1 MTSAWKP
8 IPRPRGPVSSSDP
21 VRLTIEARWSGPSRS
36 VFRLPEADHVPAKAR
51 DSPGA
56 SAPSGPL
63 GGPEHALQR
72 TRAAGTSHH
81 GAPLASLERHRSIP
95 WSDPPATMLN
105 APLISRR
112 CCQSPLGRST
122 RSIDSRLTSFAFGSG
137 QIMCSLHRSTCRLT
151 AAMYR
156 PRMPLS
162 HAVARRLLMWLWY
175 RVPGVYFFWR
185 ASDRAPGSALATEG
199 R

>member
-21 VRLTIEARWSGPSRS
+21 VRLTIEARWPGPSRS
-36 VFRLPEADHVPAKAR
+36 VFRLPEADHVPEKAR

-95 WSDPPATMLN
+95 WPDPRATLLN

-112 CCQSPLGRST
+112 SCQSALRRST
-122 RSIDSRLTSFAFGSG
+122 EYLL
-137 QIMCSLHRSTCRLT
+137 MSTCRLT
-151 AAMYR
+151 AAVYR
-156 PRMPLS
+156 PRMPVS
-162 HAVARRLLMWLWY
+162 HAMARRLLWTRTRSRIAGRRSRKRLPQA
-175 RVPGVYFFWR
+175 RRQAHREAAGAR
-185 ASDRAPGSALATEG
+185 QGRGDRRGASGEATD
-199 R
+199 